1 MKLSEAF
8 EYKGYWWLPS
18 EPEVKVAGVLSS
30 CIYCFIGRLYNG
42 MNDEGHY
49 KVDVHFPELSYWCH
63 PGVLHEEFLL
73 DKEHKGQIISLSFED
88 EDMKKEDSNERRLY
102 VTSEFNADG
111 RYMADPTIG
120 VRNAKELT
128 LYLDRKNEKI
138 YDHDVVNIK
147 SKSLALSKENFA
159 TNILNSVP
167 PFDSVDFSGFRVLF
181 ERLKSVL

>member
-1 MKLSEAF
+1 MLEFDFKLGDSELDRALKHYALF
-8 EYKGYWWLPS
+8 PNRYK
-18 EPEVKVAGVLSS
+18 
-30 CIYCFIGRLYNG
+30 IIGIFDC
-42 MNDEGHY
+42 DEGNGRGIHKGGGIKDY
-49 KVDVHFPELSYWCH
+49 TNNVYGISLPVPDYRTYNENGISI
-63 PGVLHEEFLL
+63 EFLY
-73 DKEHKGQIISLSFED
+73 KD